1 MNGEVIRYNDL
12 HKKKTC
18 EIYICILHHLSA
30 QEDQW
35 FIEAAELGKIME
47 DVGQMLQGFSST

>member
-12 HKKKTC
+12 HKKRHD
-18 EIYICILHHLSA
+18 IYICILHHLSA

-35 FIEAAELGKIME
+35 FIEAAELRKIME